1 MPDVDT
7 QAVTVALN
15 HAMRL
20 LRNGQAGSARY
31 VCSQVVAHLP
41 AHHGALYLMGLC
53 DLAEHRFEDAVQHLQ
68 QAVLASPHDPER
80 LHALGSALVQ
90 AGRFFEAIDPFQR
103 ILASQPAHAEAT
115 RQLGFALFAL
125 GRHAEA
131 LQAYETALQA
141 CPGHARLLAGKGSM
155 QAQLK
160 HPREGLATLQQALAI
175 APDDPWVQSQAW
187 KVRDMAILSFFES
200 AEPTPGTPP
209 DNGVTPTRQQALAAL
224 NDGRYDQA
232 AAGWQHLLADSPHDI
247 HGLILAAVTEYRRN
261 HFDAAQAL
269 LDRAALEP
277 MSAADKAIFDD
288 YHHKNAA
295 ARMLQSPG
303 GRVWNPQADTAPP
316 ALAVDQ
322 HIHLLTRFSERAGTE
337 MRTLQLAQRLRRH
350 TNVTV
355 WASPPFAHQQ
365 FASEEIRLL
374 DPSQPTG
381 PENGTLVILGAWI
394 PVEAWYQRARFR
406 RIVLVYNVD
415 EPDLLAN
422 ILQALAQPGKPKVEL
437 VFASDWMRRQ
447 FGVAGHCE
455 PSPIDI
461 GVFTPA
467 PAPPAPARFTV
478 GRLSRD
484 RAFKFHPGADT
495 FFARL
500 ADAGMGVRLMGAT
513 VLGPALQGHRGVEI
527 LPANA
532 VAATP
537 FLQGLDCFTYRTHPC
552 FPEAWGRVVL
562 EAMAVGLPV
571 VVHAVGGY
579 AEIIR
584 HGHNG
589 FLFHTDA
596 EAFGLLQT
604 LQHDPALR
612 ARMGQA
618 ARETVESLYAE
629 EAFEQHC
636 RFYLR

>member
-1 MPDVDT
+1 MSDGDT
-7 QAVTVALN
+7 QAVAVALN
-15 HAMRL
+15 HAVQL
-20 LRNGQAGSARY
+20 LQNGQANSARY
-31 VCSQVVAHLP
+31 VCSQVLAHRP
-41 AHHGALYLMGLC
+41 AHAGALHLMGLC
-53 DLAEHRFEDAVQHLQ
+53 DLAEHHFEDAVQHLQ
-68 QAVLASPHDPER
+68 QAVLAS
-80 LHALGSALVQ
+80 
-90 AGRFFEAIDPFQR
+90 
-103 ILASQPAHAEAT
+103 QPAHAEAT
-115 RQLGFALFAL
+115 LQLGYALFAL

-131 LQAYETALQA
+131 LQAYENALKTF
-141 CPGHARLLAGKGSM
+141 PEHARLLAGKGSM

-175 APDDPWVQSQAW
+175 APDDPWVQSQTS
-187 KVRDMAILSFFES
+187 KVRDMAILSFFEP
-200 AEPTPGTPP
+200 AEPAPGAAPANDMTSK
-209 DNGVTPTRQQALAAL
+209 RQQALAAL
-224 NDGRYDQA
+224 NEGRYEQA

-247 HGLILAAVTEYRRN
+247 HGLILAAVTEYRSN

-288 YHHKNAA
+288 YRHKNTG
-295 ARMLQSPG
+295 ARMLQSLG
-303 GRVWNPQADTAPP
+303 GHVWNPQVDTAPP

-365 FASEEIRLL
+365 FASEDIRLL

-406 RIVLVYNVD
+406 RIILVYNVD

-467 PAPPAPARFTV
+467 PALPASARFTV

-484 RAFKFHPGADT
+484 RAFKFHPGADA

-532 VAATP
+532 VAAAP

-589 FLFHTDA
+589 FLFHTDT
-596 EAFGLLQT
+596 EAFDLLRA
-604 LQHDPALR
+604 LQLDPALR

-618 ARETVESLYAE
+618 ARETVESIYAE

-636 RFYLR
+636 RFYLG

>member
-15 HAMRL
+15 HAVRL
-20 LRNGQAGSARY
+20 LQNGQAENARY
-31 VCSQVVAHLP
+31 VCSQVVARLP
-41 AHHGALYLMGLC
+41 AHPGALYLMGLC
-53 DLAEHRFEDAVQHLQ
+53 DLAERRFEDAVQHLQ
-68 QAVLASPHDPER
+68 QAV
-80 LHALGSALVQ
+80 G
-90 AGRFFEAIDPFQR
+90 AG
-103 ILASQPAHAEAT
+103 QPAHAQAT
-115 RQLGFALFAL
+115 RQLGYALFTL

-155 QAQLK
+155 QAQLH

-175 APDDPWVQSQAW
+175 APDDPWIQSQAS
-187 KVRDMAILSFFES
+187 KVRDMAILSFFE
-200 AEPTPGTPP
+200 PPQPGPATAPA
-209 DNGVTPTRQQALAAL
+209 DGMDHTRRQALAAL
-224 NDGRYDQA
+224 NDGLYDQA
-232 AAGWQHLLADSPHDI
+232 AAGWQRLLAEGPQDI

-269 LDRAALEP
+269 LDRAALLP
-277 MSAADKAIFDD
+277 TSAADEAVLDD
-288 YHHKNAA
+288 YRHKNAA
-295 ARMLQSPG
+295 ARILQALG
-303 GRVWNPQADTAPP
+303 GHVRNPQAAPLLP
-316 ALAVDQ
+316 ALAMDQ

-337 MRTLQLAQRLRRH
+337 MRTLQLARRLRRH
-350 TNVTV
+350 THVTV
-355 WASPPFAHQQ
+355 WASPPFAHEL
-365 FASEEIRLL
+365 FASEAIRLL
-374 DPSQPTG
+374 DPGQATG

-394 PVEAWYQRARFR
+394 PIDGWYQRARFR
-406 RIVLVYNVD
+406 RIILVYNVD

-447 FGVAGHCE
+447 LGVAGHCE

-461 GVFTPA
+461 DVFTPA

-484 RAFKFHPGADT
+484 RAFKFHPGAEP

-513 VLGPALQGHRGVEI
+513 VLGPALQGHAGVEI

-579 AEIIR
+579 AEIIQ

-589 FLFHTDA
+589 FLFHSDA
-596 EAFGLLQT
+596 EAFDLLRA

-612 ARMGQA
+612 ARIGQA
-618 ARETVESLYAE
+618 ARETVESIYAE